1 MNIAATVSTGWVQGD
16 DAVSLIM
23 LRKTL
28 DQQRAIAAQMIAA
41 VQQPVAMPEIDAT
54 VGRNVDTFA

>member
-1 MNIAATVSTGWVQGD
+1 MNIAATVSTGLVQGD

-41 VQQPVAMPEIDAT
+41 VQQPVATPEIDAT

>member
-1 MNIAATVSTGWVQGD
+1 MNIAATVSTGLVQGD
-16 DAVSLIM
+16 DAVLLIM

-41 VQQPVAMPEIDAT
+41 VRQPVATPAIDVP
-54 VGRNVDTFA
+54 VGRDVDTFA

>member
-1 MNIAATVSTGWVQGD
+1 MNIAATVSTGLVQGD

-41 VQQPVAMPEIDAT
+41 VQQPVATPKIDAT
-54 VGRNVDTFA
+54 VVRNVDTFA

>member
-1 MNIAATVSTGWVQGD
+1 MNIAATVSTGRVQGD

-41 VQQPVAMPEIDAT
+41 VQQPVSTPEIDGT

>member
-1 MNIAATVSTGWVQGD
+1 MNISATVSTGLVQGD

-41 VQQPVAMPEIDAT
+41 VRQPVATPKIDAT

>member
-1 MNIAATVSTGWVQGD
+1 MNIAATVSTGLVQGD
-16 DAVSLIM
+16 DAVSLLM

-41 VQQPVAMPEIDAT
+41 VQQPVATPAIDVT

>member
-1 MNIAATVSTGWVQGD
+1 MNIAATVSTGLVQGD

-41 VQQPVAMPEIDAT
+41 VQQPVATPAIDAT